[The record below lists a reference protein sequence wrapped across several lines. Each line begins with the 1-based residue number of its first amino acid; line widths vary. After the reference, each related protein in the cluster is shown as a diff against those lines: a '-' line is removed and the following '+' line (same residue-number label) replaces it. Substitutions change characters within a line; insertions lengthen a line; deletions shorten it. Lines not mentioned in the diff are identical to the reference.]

1 MGSLV
6 IVLLKYLWKLYKRKK
21 LYKGIIML
29 DNLKSLFATNSMTC
43 LTAVLKA
50 VADLVGFLEQ
60 QMQNDPAKVNDAIE
74 QIKAVLDSHKK

>member
-1 MGSLV
+1 
-6 IVLLKYLWKLYKRKK
+6 
-21 LYKGIIML
+21 ML